1 MNLNIQSRVYRVSK
15 GSFVNNQTG
24 EVINYAKVYILQ
36 NVKDDENDVGLDI
49 QPVSCDV
56 ELYDDLVKFYR
67 DNSKLNLEIELKPN
81 NGLLKPK
88 VVKITQLK

>member
-1 MNLNIQSRVYRVSK
+1 MNLTIQSRVYRLKK
-15 GSFVNNQTG
+15 GTFVNNETG

-36 NVKDDENDVGLDI
+36 SVKDDENDVGFDI
-49 QPVSCDV
+49 QPVSCDF
-56 ELYDDLVKFYR
+56 ELYDDLLKHYR
-67 DNSKLNLEIELKPN
+67 DNSKLNFDIELNPS